1 MNRLFCDTKPSK
13 HTKNKKSNIV
23 HILLLRKFLVYPTAV
38 CHYVVWWAP
47 EPQLPNL
54 QMKGKKLL

>member
-13 HTKNKKSNIV
+13 HTKIREV
-23 HILLLRKFLVYPTAV
+23 TLLIFCSLGNFWYIQQLFVIMLFGGLPQ
-38 CHYVVWWAP
+38 
-47 EPQLPNL
+47 PQLPNL